1 MTKNIFGLMALF
13 AFNLMQLQGSELW
26 GKEKVEIDFR
36 QPGEIARWIPVHHVK
51 QLQKVSEGM
60 EISISG
66 DDPYIHGPALKLNA
80 RGPWLMKI
88 RVRSETSGLA
98 QIFYFDRDTTE
109 EKSVRFPVNKGA
121 IQEVIIPLPSLPEP
135 VRLRFDPPGTSGK
148 FLLQKISL
156 EPRTVFEQPT
166 WPAPKKISFE
176 NSHAIASLQ
185 SKKTNSLNP
194 IRIEHHRQQFAAF
207 QVLLGNQVIA
217 TSHHNLPFAYL
228 ADEGIQWFEA
238 DQENAVIRK
247 SGDSLIAEANYSDR
261 HGGIWRIEQI
271 FRPEVNRFEVSTTLS
286 VSKSKEILFAPLLV
300 LLPGNQTYG
309 AAKQQ
314 AIFPG
319 LEYLENE
326 PSSSTADL
334 KGPASVRRVPLAHKI
349 TIPLM
354 AIKDQNT
361 WLSLQ
366 WQRSDQVAALFDSP
380 DRIFHSQAHTMALIA
395 PGASGQFRI
404 DGEVMPFRPYHLE
417 PEQSITVTASIAAGY
432 SECIT
437 AAVENWIDINGVPPL
452 PPQPSLDEYSSLT
465 AAAWLDT
472 PIRNELNFQHAIG
485 PNFSAHP
492 ALDAAVMMEWLAK
505 TKSIKDPNQENR
517 LLNVS
522 QKAAELIPAPSS
534 YHSHIGHLKWPTA
547 ALYPNRIHAAL
558 QATRDHADRL
568 LDPFN
573 TTNIAT
579 YHPPANGI
587 DYSITHYSKDSNG
600 IAAQRIIQSLRAAMF
615 AGDPAQITKAI
626 EAVRWLDRWDHTVPR
641 GAQTWE
647 IPLHTPDILAS
658 AHLTHAYALAFA
670 LTREPAML
678 QRAKQWALTG
688 IPFIYLSP
696 PTGQPIGLYSTIA
709 VFGATQWIA
718 PVWIGLPVQ
727 WCGLVYA
734 DALREL
740 QKHDP
745 SGPWKTIADGIVL
758 SAIQQLYPS
767 DHLYHGLLPDSFEL
781 TAQVRNPSDINPAS
795 LQPLALPLLGA
806 LPSYQCEV
814 LPATGIIAH
823 FPGSIAILRDNS
835 NSITLETRSNLPAS
849 LLLNR
854 CRKPSTILIDGEEPP
869 AASIQ
874 INEERQN
881 VILLLPTKETGH
893 RIDLKW

>member
-1 MTKNIFGLMALF
+1 MRKIIRLLGLLAILF
-13 AFNLMQLQGSELW
+13 VQLPEHAVW
-26 GKEKVEIDFR
+26 GQEKVEIDFR
-36 QPGEIARWIPVHHVK
+36 QQGEIARWIPVHHVK
-51 QLQKVSEGM
+51 HLQKVSEGM

-66 DDPYIHGPALKLNA
+66 DDPYIHGPALNLNA
-80 RGPWLMKI
+80 KGPWLMKI
-88 RVRSETSGLA
+88 RVRSEMSGLA
-98 QIFYFDRDTTE
+98 QIFYFDRNTTE
-109 EKSVRFPVNKGA
+109 ENSVRFPVNKGEF
-121 IQEVIIPLPSLPEP
+121 QEINIPLPALPKP

-148 FLLQKISL
+148 VLLQKISL
-156 EPRTVFEQPT
+156 ERRPVFEQPD
-166 WPAPKKISFE
+166 WPAPEKFSFE
-176 NSHAIASLQ
+176 NSLAVTSLQ
-185 SKKTNSLNP
+185 DGIPNHVNP
-194 IRIEHHRQQFAAF
+194 IRIEHHRQRFAAF

-228 ADEGIQWFEA
+228 AEEGIQWFEA
-238 DQENAVIRK
+238 KQENIVIRK
-247 SGDSLIAEANYSDR
+247 SGESLIAEANYRDR
-261 HGGIWRIEQI
+261 HGEIWSVKQI
-271 FRPEVNRFEVSTTLS
+271 FKPEMNRIEVSTTLS
-286 VSKSKEILFAPLLV
+286 VSKPKEILFAPLLV
-300 LLPGNQTYG
+300 LLPGFDTYG
-309 AAKQQ
+309 TAKQQ

-326 PSSSTADL
+326 PSSSTVDL
-334 KGPASVRRVPLAHKI
+334 KGPASIRRVPLAHKI

-354 AIKDQNT
+354 AIKNQNT

-366 WQRSDQVAALFDSP
+366 WQRNDQVAALFDSP
-380 DRIFHSQAHTMALIA
+380 DRIFQSQAHTLALIA

-404 DGEVMPFRPYHLE
+404 DGEVIPFRPYRLE
-417 PEQSITVTASIAAGY
+417 PDQSITASASIAAGH

-437 AAVENWIDINGVPPL
+437 APIENWINQKEIPQL
-452 PPQPSLDEYSSLT
+452 PPQPSLVDYSKLT

-485 PNFSAHP
+485 PTFSTHP

-505 TKSIKDPNQENR
+505 TKSINDPKQENR
-517 LLNVS
+517 LLDIS

-547 ALYPNRIHAAL
+547 ALYPNRIHDAL

-568 LDPFN
+568 MDPFN
-573 TTNIAT
+573 ATNIAT

-587 DYSITHYSKDSNG
+587 DYSSTHYSKDSNG
-600 IAAQRIIQSLRAAMF
+600 IAAQRVIQILRAAMF
-615 AGDPAQITKAI
+615 AGDPEQIIKAI
-626 EAVRWLDRWDHTVPR
+626 ETVRWLDRWDHTVPR

-670 LTREPAML
+670 LTREPEML

-696 PTGQPIGLYSTIA
+696 PTDQPIGLYSTIA
-709 VFGATQWIA
+709 VYGATQWIA

-745 SGPWKTIADGIVL
+745 SGPWKKLADGIVL

-767 DHLYHGLLPDSFEL
+767 DHPYRGLLPDSFEL
-781 TAQVRNPSDINPAS
+781 TAQVRNPSDINPAT

-823 FPGSIAILRDNS
+823 FPGSITILEDNP
-835 NSITLETRSNLPAS
+835 NSTILETRSNLPAS

-854 CRKPSTILIDGEEPP
+854 CRKPRTILIDGEEPP
-869 AASIQ
+869 VASIH

-881 VILLLPTKETGH
+881 VILLLPTNKTRY

>member
-1 MTKNIFGLMALF
+1 MIKKIIELLGLIAIILV
-13 AFNLMQLQGSELW
+13 QLPGHALW

-36 QPGEIARWIPVHHVK
+36 QPDEIAKWIPVHHVK
-51 QLQKVSEGM
+51 QLQKVADGM

-66 DDPYIHGPALKLNA
+66 DDPYIHGPALNLKA
-80 RGPWLMKI
+80 KGPWLMKI

-98 QIFYFDRDTTE
+98 QIFYFDRNTTE
-109 EKSVRFPVNKGA
+109 ENSVRFPVNKGEL
-121 IQEVIIPLPSLPEP
+121 QEVIVPLPSLPSP
-135 VRLRFDPPGTSGK
+135 VRFRFDPPGTSGK
-148 FLLQKISL
+148 VLLQAISL
-156 EPRTVFEQPT
+156 EPRSVFEQPE
-166 WPAPKKISFE
+166 WPAPEKVSFT
-176 NSHAIASLQ
+176 NGLAIASLQ
-185 SKKTNSLNP
+185 SAKSNLGDP
-194 IRIEHHRQQFAAF
+194 IRIEHHRQRFAAF

-217 TSHHNLPFAYL
+217 TSHPNLPFAYL
-228 ADEGIQWFEA
+228 AEEAIQWFEA
-238 DQENAVIRK
+238 KQDNIVIQK
-247 SGDSLIAEANYSDR
+247 SGENLIAEAKYSDR
-261 HGGIWRIEQI
+261 HGGIWSIKQI
-271 FRPEVNRFEVSTTLS
+271 FKPEMNRIDVSTVLT
-286 VSKSKEILFAPLLV
+286 VSKPREILFAPLLV
-300 LLPGNQTYG
+300 LLPGFETYG
-309 AAKQQ
+309 TTKQQ

-334 KGPASVRRVPLAHKI
+334 KGAASDRRVPLAHKI

-354 AIKDQNT
+354 AIKNRNS

-366 WQRSDQVAALFDSP
+366 WQRHDQVAALFDSP
-380 DRIFHSQAHTMALIA
+380 DRIFRSQAHTMALIA

-404 DGEVMPFRPYHLE
+404 DGEVIPFRPYRLD
-417 PEQSITVTASIAAGY
+417 PDQSISVNASIAAGH
-432 SECIT
+432 SEDIT
-437 AAVENWIDINGVPPL
+437 AAIEKWIDQNGVPSL
-452 PPQPSLDEYSSLT
+452 PPQPSISNYSNLT

-485 PNFSAHP
+485 PTFSSHP

-505 TKSIKDPNQENR
+505 IKSLNDPHQENR
-517 LLNVS
+517 LLTVS
-522 QKAAELIPAPSS
+522 QKAADLIPAESS

-547 ALYPNRIHAAL
+547 ALYPNRIHDAL
-558 QATRDHADRL
+558 QATRDHANRL
-568 LDPFN
+568 MDPFN
-573 TTNIAT
+573 ATNVAT
-579 YHPPANGI
+579 YQPPANGI
-587 DYSITHYSKDSNG
+587 DYSITHYSRDSNG
-600 IAAQRIIQSLRAAMF
+600 LAAQRVIQILRAAMF
-615 AGDPAQITKAI
+615 AGDPEQIKKAI
-626 EAVRWLDRWDHTVPR
+626 EVVRWLDRWDHTVPR

-670 LTREPAML
+670 LTREPKMIE
-678 QRAKQWALTG
+678 RAKKWALTG

-696 PTGQPIGLYSTIA
+696 PTNQPIGLYSTIA
-709 VFGATQWIA
+709 VYGATQWIA

-758 SAIQQLYPS
+758 SAIVQLYPS
-767 DHLYHGLLPDSFEL
+767 DHPYRGLLPDSFEL
-781 TAQVRNPSDINPAS
+781 TAQVRNPSDINPAT
-795 LQPLALPLLGA
+795 LQPLALPLLGT

-823 FPGSIAILRDNS
+823 LPGSITILQDS
-835 NSITLETRSNLPAS
+835 TNSITLETRSNLPAS

-869 AASIQ
+869 AASFQ

-881 VILLLPTKETGH
+881 VIIFLPTNETEH